1 MSASS
6 FECNNNNNNNNN
18 TTVATE
24 ELDSKTLA
32 SIVNNTLNNCLSDVE
47 SYWEE
52 IQKLDLPTNEVNRL
66 REQVE
71 SLKVLI
77 RTEFRASLQ
86 KGLLLPE
93 DQVDNTVP
101 DQVN

>member
-32 SIVNNTLNNCLSDVE
+32 SIVNNTLNNFLSDVE
-47 SYWEE
+47 SDWKE
-52 IQKLDLPTNEVNRL
+52 IQRLDLPTNEANRL

-77 RTEFRASLQ
+77 LTELGSKRVSYFQ
-86 KGLLLPE
+86 KIK
-93 DQVDNTVP
+93 
-101 DQVN
+101 